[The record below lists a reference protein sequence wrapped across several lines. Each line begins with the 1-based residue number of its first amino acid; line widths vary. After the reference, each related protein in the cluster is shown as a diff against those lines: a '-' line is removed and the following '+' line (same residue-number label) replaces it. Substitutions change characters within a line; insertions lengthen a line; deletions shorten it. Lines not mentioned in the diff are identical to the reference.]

1 MTPADPLA
9 CAIKDVASTQKTAF
23 ATTQA
28 VWRFLNNERITFSQL
43 NTPLLSLAR
52 QEIAHSP
59 HAYAL
64 VVHDWSR
71 LAFYSHQSKEHRLKM
86 THSTDVGYELRSSL
100 LVDAASGLPIA
111 PLAQTLSDSAGCYST
126 LADDVLPRETHLN
139 ALTADILQLEGL
151 NIGKKLVHIIDR
163 EGDSIG
169 HMRTLSLHGLNWL
182 VRGKEGHRVEHEGK
196 TKKLGE
202 VAEGLTFRV
211 SGEVDYKG
219 KKAGIAISEAAI
231 TITRSANSKQRCEIT
246 GKRVSR
252 QKGEALAVRVV
263 VVQLSDKQGNVLG
276 RWTLLT
282 NVDER
287 VSQEEVAQWY
297 YWRWSIESFFKLI
310 KGAGYELESWLQ
322 RSAEGVLRRLLI
334 VSMACVLT
342 WRLQRETSTEGIR
355 ARQLVCRL
363 SGRQQKRG
371 KRESAPALLAGLSI
385 LLNTLQL
392 LSEYT
397 PEELTQLA
405 ASALGQFRDV

>member
-1 MTPADPLA
+1 MTF
-9 CAIKDVASTQKTAF
+9 K
-23 ATTQA
+23 
-28 VWRFLNNERITFSQL
+28 QL
-43 NTPLLSLAR
+43 NDPLLSLAR

-71 LAFYSHQSKEHRLKM
+71 LAFYSHQSKAHRLKM

-100 LVDAASGLPIA
+100 LVDAASGLTIA
-111 PLAQTLSDSAGCYST
+111 PLAQTLSDNTGCHST
-126 LADDVLPRETHLN
+126 LADDLLPRETHLD
-139 ALTADILQLEGL
+139 ALTADILKLEKLG
-151 NIGKKLVHIIDR
+151 IEKKLVHIIDR

-169 HMRTLSLHGLNWL
+169 HMRPLSAQGLHWL
-182 VRGKEGHRVEHEGK
+182 IRGKEGHRVEHLGT

-202 VAEGLTFRV
+202 VADGLTFRV

-219 KKAGIAISEAAI
+219 KKAGIAVSEARI
-231 TITRSANSKQRCEIT
+231 TITRAAKPKQVCEVT
-246 GKRVSR
+246 GKRIPV
-252 QKGEALAVRVV
+252 QKGEALAVRLIA
-263 VVQLSDKQGNVLG
+263 VQLTDKQGNVLG

-282 NVDER
+282 NVAEE
-287 VSQEEVAQWY
+287 VSREEVAQWY

-310 KGAGYELESWLQ
+310 KGAGYALESWLQ
-322 RSAEGVLRRLLI
+322 RSAEAVLRRLLI

-342 WRLQRETSTEGIR
+342 WRLQRGTSAEGVR

-371 KRESAPALLAGLSI
+371 RRESAPALLAGLSI

-392 LSEYT
+392 LTEYT